1 MPLNF
6 NFLFRLKFKNNP
18 SQRGEPIIFLLL
30 RIFLVIFLIDAG
42 LDNLRQQ
49 NRNAHVF
56 ATGLHQDDEY
66 FTKYLWNSTHGGFN
80 LVGLLNAHLLESKE
94 PQKVKVL
101 SFRPSDSAYY
111 GLYQQ
116 IAYTDPKLVSAF
128 LSSTVPQLFQ
138 ELSDLEVTH
147 IIVPSYKMGEI
158 EKTSFKDFFDDTKY
172 ATLVSKMHDY
182 RLYRVQG
189 APKIIKICLPA
200 ILNPNEDQCPL
211 SDAQKENGS

>member
-42 LDNLRQQ
+42 LDNVRQQ

-80 LVGLLNAHLLESKE
+80 IVGLLNAHLLESKE

-101 SFRPSDSAYY
+101 SFRPSDPHIMVSISKLPIPTLNWYQHFY
-111 GLYQQ
+111 LQPCLNYSKSYQISKLLTLLYL
-116 IAYTDPKLVSAF
+116 ATKWGRLKKLVSKTFLTIPNMPLWFLKCMIIAF
-128 LSSTVPQLFQ
+128 
-138 ELSDLEVTH
+138 
-147 IIVPSYKMGEI
+147 I
-158 EKTSFKDFFDDTKY
+158 EFKERRK
-172 ATLVSKMHDY
+172 
-182 RLYRVQG
+182 
-189 APKIIKICLPA
+189 
-200 ILNPNEDQCPL
+200 
-211 SDAQKENGS
+211 